1 METIISAV
9 ISASAAIIVCV
20 INSNKQALK
29 LEAQLDKWHSLTDQ
43 KIETLSERVDKH
55 NNLIER
61 TYELEKDVAVIKERL
76 DDDGK

>member
-9 ISASAAIIVCV
+9 ISAFAAIIVCV
-20 INSNKQALK
+20 INSNKQSLK

-61 TYELEKDVAVIKERL
+61 TYELEKDVAVIKEKL

>member
-1 METIISAV
+1 METIISAI
-9 ISASAAIIVCV
+9 ISAFAAIIVCV
-20 INSNKQALK
+20 INSNKQAVK
-29 LEAQLDKWHSLTDQ
+29 LEAQLELWHSLTDQ

-61 TYELEKDVAVIKERL
+61 TYELEKSVAVIKERL

>member
-1 METIISAV
+1 METIISAI
-9 ISASAAIIVCV
+9 ISAFAAIIVCV
-20 INSNKQALK
+20 INSNKQTLK
-29 LEAQLDKWHSLTDQ
+29 IEAQLDKWHSLTDQ

-61 TYELEKDVAVIKERL
+61 TYELEKSVAVIKERL